1 MGFLFIWFSSSTQ
14 ILSGFSGEA
23 ESKTINH
30 IINIKIHKTMATFIE
45 RGHQKN
51 VANFEDLISFCI
63 AYGTAYNPA
72 NSNITITALQT
83 KRTAA
88 LADLQAVK
96 TAKTALDNATNSRE
110 ILFKDFKKLATRI
123 INALSAVSPAKQTIA
138 DAKTINNKIQG
149 KRAASGK
156 KVKPSDEPLP
166 PDTVPPEGDKGI
178 SVSQQSYD
186 SLMDHFAK
194 LIETV
199 SQEPLYAPNEA
210 DLSIAGLNTLL
221 TSMQTANTGVINS
234 YTTFSNSRI
243 VRDKT
248 LYHESSGLVQ
258 LSTEVKKYVKSL
270 FGASSPQYKQV
281 SKLKFSTILS

>member
-1 MGFLFIWFSSSTQ
+1 
-14 ILSGFSGEA
+14 
-23 ESKTINH
+23 
-30 IINIKIHKTMATFIE
+30 MATFIE

-51 VANFEDLISFCI
+51 IANFEDLISFCI
-63 AYGTAYNPA
+63 AYGVAYNPA
-72 NSNITITALQT
+72 NTNITITALQA

-96 TAKTALDNATNSRE
+96 TTKTAFDNSTNSRE
-110 ILFKDFKKLATRI
+110 ILFKDFKKLSTRI

-156 KVKPSDEPLP
+156 KEKPSDEPLP
-166 PDTVPPEGDKGI
+166 PDAPIPPDDKGI

-199 SQEPLYAPNEA
+199 TQEPLYTPNET
-210 DLSIAGLNTLL
+210 DLNVTGLNTLL
-221 TSMQTANTGVINS
+221 TSMQTVNSGVINA
-234 YTTFSNSRI
+234 YTNFSNARI

-248 LYHESSGLVQ
+248 LYDESTGLV
-258 LSTEVKKYVKSL
+258 TAAAEVKKYIKSL

-281 SKLKFSTILS
+281 SKLKFSVIVS

>member
-1 MGFLFIWFSSSTQ
+1 
-14 ILSGFSGEA
+14 
-23 ESKTINH
+23 
-30 IINIKIHKTMATFIE
+30 MATFIE

-123 INALSAVSPAKQTIA
+123 INALSAVSPAKQTIE